1 MGKCSVCGSAYPTR
15 STHMAFNSGD
25 DDAKGLIQAHHGI
38 RLRNLPQ
45 QLHNLLN
52 RRRQMRQ
59 ERRLV
64 KVPRV
69 ASSETASCGET
80 DRLIRGRVSP
90 DEVDE
95 QGVDLIP

>member
-1 MGKCSVCGSAYPTR
+1 
-15 STHMAFNSGD
+15 MAFDSGD

-38 RLRNLPQ
+38 RLRHLSQ
-45 QLHNLLN
+45 QLHDLLN

-69 ASSETASCGET
+69 ASRETASGREA

-90 DEVDE
+90 DEMDE